1 MKQDANNPIKQNKK
15 NIHKCG
21 ITISI
26 SIQLPILAGHIAVL
40 EYDTKDDSYI
50 INPDFDRYRH

>member
-21 ITISI
+21 ITTSI
-26 SIQLPILAGHIAVL
+26 SIQLPILAGYIAVL

>member
-1 MKQDANNPIKQNKK
+1 MKQDANNPIKQNKM

-21 ITISI
+21 ITTSI
-26 SIQLPILAGHIAVL
+26 SIQLPIFTDHIAVL

>member
-1 MKQDANNPIKQNKK
+1 M

-21 ITISI
+21 ITTSI
-26 SIQLPILAGHIAVL
+26 SIQLQILAGHIAVL